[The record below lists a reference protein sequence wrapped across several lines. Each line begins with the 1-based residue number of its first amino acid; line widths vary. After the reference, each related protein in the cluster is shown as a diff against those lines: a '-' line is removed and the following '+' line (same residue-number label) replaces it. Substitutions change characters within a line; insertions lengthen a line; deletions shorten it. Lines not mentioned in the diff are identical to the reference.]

1 MVRVSAMGMDME
13 VMRVVRATA
22 IINQEETRRDKV
34 QEKISTPSNPATSN
48 VAVVP
53 TTTESVV
60 SSLGH
65 LYPSLDWEHLR
76 HYSASSY
83 SLQILASVDV
93 LSLSVLCCSG
103 RPPVLRHTCPR
114 PRLHPHPHRPSFS
127 VYAVSCRPFHTP
139 HPHPS
144 RPLPSSFDSGSVSS
158 FCSGSCSP
166 PSHSPSTCV
175 VLLYPS

>member
-60 SSLGH
+60 LSLGH
-65 LYPSLDWEHLR
+65 LYP
-76 HYSASSY
+76 
-83 SLQILASVDV
+83 
-93 LSLSVLCCSG
+93 
-103 RPPVLRHTCPR
+103 
-114 PRLHPHPHRPSFS
+114 
-127 VYAVSCRPFHTP
+127 
-139 HPHPS
+139 
-144 RPLPSSFDSGSVSS
+144 
-158 FCSGSCSP
+158 
-166 PSHSPSTCV
+166 
-175 VLLYPS
+175 